1 MIKHFR
7 KGDDKMS
14 EHPIK
19 KVLVANRGEIAI
31 RVFRA
36 CADLNLRTVAMYS
49 KEDTYSL
56 FRTKA
61 DESYEM
67 NENLG
72 PLGSYLNI
80 PAIID
85 LAKRRHVD
93 AIHPGYGFLSE
104 NAEFARACEENGIV
118 FVGPPSNVL
127 AKMGD
132 KLAAKETAISCGV
145 PIIPGGT
152 EPLRDGEEALA
163 KAKEYGFP
171 IMLKAAAG
179 GGGRGM
185 RRCDKEEEV
194 IPAFNLVKGE
204 AAKAFGDDSIFIE
217 KFLEHPKHIE
227 VQILADQYGNV
238 VHLYERDCSLQR
250 RFQKVVEF
258 TPAFSVDKKVRDA
271 LCADAV
277 KIAKAVNFV
286 NAGTVEFLVDQQ
298 GHHYFIEMNPRIQVE
313 HTVTEMVTDIDLVRS
328 QILIAAGKPLSAPEI
343 GITCQED
350 VRPRGYAIQCRVT
363 TEDPANNF
371 APDTGKITAYRS
383 SGGFGIRLDGGN
395 AYAGAEIS
403 PYYDSLLVKI
413 TCFDNTFMGA
423 CHKALRALSETR
435 VRGVK
440 TNISFITN
448 ILTNPVFLEGKCY
461 TKFIDETPELFDISE
476 SRNRGNKL
484 LEYIG
489 NIVVNDPKAG
499 EKMYEPVRVPEV
511 PGEIPTGLKQYLDQN
526 GPEAL
531 SKWVLNEKKL
541 LVCDT
546 TMRDAH
552 QSLLATRVRT
562 KDMLRAADGTAKV
575 LNNCFSLEMWGGAT
589 FDVAYRFLHE
599 SPWDRLDRLRKAIP
613 NSPFQMLLR
622 GANAVGYTN
631 YPDNV
636 IREFVRL
643 AAEGGIDIFRVFDSL
658 NWLPGMEV
666 ALDEVLKQ
674 GKFAEG
680 TICYTG
686 DVSDTKR
693 EKYTLKYYVD
703 LARELEK
710 RGCHAIA
717 IKDMAGLLK
726 PYAAREL
733 VKALKDALNIPIQLH
748 THDTSGNQNS
758 TVLMAAEEGVDIV
771 DLAIASM
778 SSLTSQPS
786 LNAVVAALQGQE
798 RDTGIDLTGLQQLT
812 DYWSDTRERYVE
824 FESDLKTPVTDIY
837 RYEIPGGQYT
847 NLKPQVESLGLG
859 NRFLEV
865 KEMYKR
871 VNDMLGDLV
880 KVTPSSKM
888 VGDMA
893 IFMVQHDLTP
903 ENIIEKGADLSY
915 PDSVVSYFKGM
926 MGQPAWGFPKDL
938 QKIVL
943 KGEEPITCRPGELLP
958 PADFAAAR
966 AHLRGCMDGLI
977 SRKDAEKLGQ
987 ALKDTAASDPSDRAV
1002 ISWCL
1007 YPKVYEEFLQKQK
1020 EYGYISQLG
1029 SHIFFHGMAPGE
1041 TSLVEIEPGKT
1052 LVIRYI
1058 GLGELNSEGQRAV
1071 LFELNGVRRE
1081 VAVVDHSAADQI
1093 KLVPMADPDNK
1104 MQVGAQIPGA
1114 ISKVFVKKGDK
1125 VGAGEVLAVIEAMK
1139 METSVLALADGVID
1153 EIRVAPS
1160 DSVKHGELLMTLK

>member
-1 MIKHFR
+1 
-7 KGDDKMS
+7 
-14 EHPIK
+14 
-19 KVLVANRGEIAI
+19 
-31 RVFRA
+31 
-36 CADLNLRTVAMYS
+36 
-49 KEDTYSL
+49 
-56 FRTKA
+56 
-61 DESYEM
+61 
-67 NENLG
+67 
-72 PLGSYLNI
+72 
-80 PAIID
+80 
-85 LAKRRHVD
+85 
-93 AIHPGYGFLSE
+93 
-104 NAEFARACEENGIV
+104 
-118 FVGPPSNVL
+118 
-127 AKMGD
+127 
-132 KLAAKETAISCGV
+132 
-145 PIIPGGT
+145 
-152 EPLRDGEEALA
+152 
-163 KAKEYGFP
+163 
-171 IMLKAAAG
+171 
-179 GGGRGM
+179 
-185 RRCDKEEEV
+185 
-194 IPAFNLVKGE
+194 
-204 AAKAFGDDSIFIE
+204 
-217 KFLEHPKHIE
+217 
-227 VQILADQYGNV
+227 
-238 VHLYERDCSLQR
+238 
-250 RFQKVVEF
+250 
-258 TPAFSVDKKVRDA
+258 
-271 LCADAV
+271 
-277 KIAKAVNFV
+277 
-286 NAGTVEFLVDQQ
+286 
-298 GHHYFIEMNPRIQVE
+298 
-313 HTVTEMVTDIDLVRS
+313 
-328 QILIAAGKPLSAPEI
+328 
-343 GITCQED
+343 
-350 VRPRGYAIQCRVT
+350 
-363 TEDPANNF
+363 
-371 APDTGKITAYRS
+371 
-383 SGGFGIRLDGGN
+383 
-395 AYAGAEIS
+395 
-403 PYYDSLLVKI
+403 
-413 TCFDNTFMGA
+413 
-423 CHKALRALSETR
+423 
-435 VRGVK
+435 
-440 TNISFITN
+440 
-448 ILTNPVFLEGKCY
+448 
-461 TKFIDETPELFDISE
+461 
-476 SRNRGNKL
+476 
-484 LEYIG
+484 
-489 NIVVNDPKAG
+489 
-499 EKMYEPVRVPEV
+499 
-511 PGEIPTGLKQYLDQN
+511 
-526 GPEAL
+526 
-531 SKWVLNEKKL
+531 
-541 LVCDT
+541 
-546 TMRDAH
+546 
-552 QSLLATRVRT
+552 
-562 KDMLRAADGTAKV
+562 MLRAADGTAKV

-613 NSPFQMLLR
+613 NIPFQMLLR

-798 RDTGIDLTGLQQLT
+798 RDTGIDLMGLQQLT

-1153 EIRVAPS
+1153 EIRVAPG